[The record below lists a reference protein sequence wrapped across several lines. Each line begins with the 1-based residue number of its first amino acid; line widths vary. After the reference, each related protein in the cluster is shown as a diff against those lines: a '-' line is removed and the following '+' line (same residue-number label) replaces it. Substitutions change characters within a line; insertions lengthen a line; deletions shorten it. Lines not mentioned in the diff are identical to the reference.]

1 VNICDTN
8 QIGRKH
14 FLPNHL
20 QIVDTP
26 PTRIWRFTP
35 VTQLLMSRGR
45 WIRSPRLASAKLAGS
60 YLKNRTQTQEVKAWL
75 KWFNTHY
82 RKKTVADSKYH

>member
-1 VNICDTN
+1 
-8 QIGRKH
+8 
-14 FLPNHL
+14 
-20 QIVDTP
+20 
-26 PTRIWRFTP
+26 
-35 VTQLLMSRGR
+35 MSRGR